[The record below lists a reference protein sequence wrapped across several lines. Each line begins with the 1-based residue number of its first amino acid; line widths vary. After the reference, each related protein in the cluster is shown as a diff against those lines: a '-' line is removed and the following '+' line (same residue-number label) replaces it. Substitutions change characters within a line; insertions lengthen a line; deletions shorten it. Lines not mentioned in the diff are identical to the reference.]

1 MAKLSKK
8 HLSADENLVT
18 RAQKEWQMG
27 GHFSVNADYDVDA
40 TEFVIEIAKLGFFGY
55 YPIIQSAT
63 MAGEK
68 IRRKNK

>member
-1 MAKLSKK
+1 
-8 HLSADENLVT
+8 
-18 RAQKEWQMG
+18 MG

-40 TEFVIEIAKLGFFGY
+40 TEFVIEIAKLCFFGY

-63 MAGEK
+63 KAGKK